1 MIKSLQ
7 CCLFCMIP
15 LYVCLCNTEERARF
29 CSLLKQSES
38 RQWLRFERC
47 CCRGEEFLSRSV
59 TWLQKHTCH
68 TEKCVSDCLVFC
80 GRSSQRDVVCV
91 KWYSDLMSFHILD
104 LCVCRKSLQITQVN
118 AVDVSESLITP
129 SRCSSHNSSEQRHT
143 SRSRCLS
150 QAMLFHYLGLFI
162 SNHAQN
168 TCILLYE

>member
-1 MIKSLQ
+1 M
-7 CCLFCMIP
+7 LFI
-15 LYVCLCNTEERARF
+15 LYDSSICVCLCNTEERARF

-59 TWLQKHTCH
+59 TWLQKHMCH

-150 QAMLFHYLGLFI
+150 QAMLFRYLGLFI

-168 TCILLYE
+168 TCVLLYD